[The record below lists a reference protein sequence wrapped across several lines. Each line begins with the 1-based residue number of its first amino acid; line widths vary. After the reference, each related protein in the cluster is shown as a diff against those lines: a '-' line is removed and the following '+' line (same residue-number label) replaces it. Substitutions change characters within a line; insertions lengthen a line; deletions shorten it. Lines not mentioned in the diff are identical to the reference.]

1 MIGLYINLA
10 SISLFIIPR
19 TLLTLNVPIK
29 SHSSLDIN
37 KNGGRTSISKGDR
50 IILIANVR
58 IRKKQPMTTSI
69 HINMPSTSIA
79 E

>member
-1 MIGLYINLA
+1 MA
-10 SISLFIIPR
+10 DTSLFII
-19 TLLTLNVPIK
+19 LGKVLTLNVPMK

-58 IRKKQPMTTSI
+58 IRKKQPMATSI